1 MLIPCLGGHA
11 VAFIYPLI
19 PCKGTCVFCYRNSTF
34 EIEKM
39 KRNTSRE
46 MRAAV
51 EVRNMR
57 INKTI
62 GGKLYLGFGLIMAI
76 VLMAFVFNWVA
87 VHHEQTT
94 RAIYKQSITMAD
106 SLSKLDKARSEN
118 RLYLRNFLLNGD
130 RREADA
136 LTRGQSEVERLIN
149 EIKDNT
155 TALGDSSRAKQL
167 LDQLADAERDWGRTF
182 ATPLM
187 EKRRQVDTGSATVAE
202 LQIAYL
208 QATPTPEQKLRE
220 EQPLAQLVG
229 MMKTA
234 NSAAEDS
241 DNSAATLITVVTLG
255 GLFIVILLS
264 GSISWRVAKSITG
277 PLSQLIAVAGQIGNT
292 GDLDQK
298 VEINGEDE
306 GAQLARTFNNMVL
319 YLREM
324 AGISEA
330 ISGGDL
336 SVEINPRSSRD
347 TLGKAF
353 REMTLGLRNLVKNVR
368 DSAAQVASGSN
379 QVASASDESAKI
391 SVQAA
396 SAIDEVTS
404 TMHEM
409 SINVQNMVKSTQMQ
423 ASNVSET
430 SASIDEMV
438 ASIQRV
444 ADTAKVLLD
453 ISQRSRDEVHN
464 GINTM
469 EKATDGLSR
478 INASIGS
485 SAEIIS
491 ALGQRADDIGKI
503 IEVIDDLAEQ
513 TNLLA
518 LNAAIEAA
526 RAGEHGLGFAVVAD
540 EVRKLAEK
548 SAQST
553 REISELIQ
561 SIQKEARKAVDNME
575 KSTNIVNEG
584 LSLGGDLS
592 GALKKISSVV
602 SEVYKFAQEIG
613 AATNEQSHGSSQ
625 IAKATTRL
633 NEITHEINSSV
644 EEQASGAQAVVRA
657 MEKMRELVQRSS
669 SGSTELAASAEQMSK
684 MSRSMLEAMD
694 RFVLENMVR
703 DARPAPR
710 REETNGRSSAT
721 PQYAAA
727 TAGGNYN

>member
-1 MLIPCLGGHA
+1 MHIG
-11 VAFIYPLI
+11 
-19 PCKGTCVFCYRNSTF
+19 
-34 EIEKM
+34 
-39 KRNTSRE
+39 
-46 MRAAV
+46 
-51 EVRNMR
+51 
-57 INKTI
+57 KTI
-62 GGKLYLGFGLIMAI
+62 GGKLYVAFTTILAVVI
-76 VLMAFVFNWVA
+76 VLSFVDLASVR
-87 VHHEQTT
+87 HEQNTKDT
-94 RAIYKQSITMAD
+94 YQRAIAMANQ
-106 SLSKLDKARSEN
+106 LSKLNQSVMNN
-118 RLYLRNFLLNGD
+118 RLHLRNFLLNGD
-130 RREADA
+130 SRESEL
-136 LTRGQSEVERLIN
+136 LTKGSEEVDRQLTAIEETSSPLSSTTDVEHAR
-149 EIKDNT
+149 
-155 TALGDSSRAKQL
+155 QL
-167 LDQLADAERDWGRTF
+167 LEAVRSAERDWMSNF
-182 ATPLM
+182 ASPLM
-187 EKRRQVDTGSATVAE
+187 DKRRQVDGGSATVAE

-208 QATPTPEQKLRE
+208 QANPDQEQKRE
-220 EQPLAQLVG
+220 EEPLRDLERIMTAALRQADDSD
-229 MMKTA
+229 KTA
-234 NSAAEDS
+234 SMVIYAVTFVGIALMVALGAAI
-241 DNSAATLITVVTLG
+241 A
-255 GLFIVILLS
+255 
-264 GSISWRVAKSITG
+264 WRVARSITV
-277 PLSQLIAVAGQIGNT
+277 PLNQLISVAGQIANA
-292 GDLDQK
+292 GDLDSR
-298 VEINGEDE
+298 VEIKGEDE
-306 GAQLARTFNNMVL
+306 VSQLAVTFNNMVQ

-324 AGISEA
+324 AGLSEA
-330 ISGGDL
+330 IAGGDL
-336 SVEINPRSSRD
+336 SVEISPRSGRD
-347 TLGKAF
+347 TLGNAF
-353 REMTLGLRNLVKNVR
+353 REMTFGLSSLVKNVR
-368 DSAAQVASGSN
+368 DSASQVASGSN
-379 QVASASDESAKI
+379 QVASASDDSAKI
-391 SVQAA
+391 NVQAA

-409 SINVQNMVKSTQMQ
+409 SINVQNMVKSTQLQ

-453 ISQRSRDEVHN
+453 ISQRSRDEVHS
-464 GINTM
+464 GISTM
-469 EKATDGLSR
+469 ERATDGLSR
-478 INASIGS
+478 INNAISS

-575 KSTNIVNEG
+575 KSTTIVNEG
-584 LSLGGDLS
+584 ISLGSDLS

-602 SEVYKFAQEIG
+602 AEVYKFAQEIG

-684 MSRSMLEAMD
+684 MSRTMLESMD
-694 RFVLENMVR
+694 RFILETSGNGDGR
-703 DARPAPR
+703 NGHTR
-710 REETNGRSSAT
+710 REERNGRASA
-721 PQYAAA
+721 PQYAG
-727 TAGGNYN
+727 AGVHYN